1 MKKVLFIFAALLA
14 GIIQAAQ
21 QERKVINFE
30 PGDTHI
36 HWTIYNKNQKK
47 LRRLFDKVETK
58 AEFSE
63 QRMAETIN
71 SYRSSYPNA
80 YCVYACIECDE
91 PDKNSEKYKPVD
103 NEESKESEKSEPAA
117 KKGWVASLAEKFLG
131 GKK

>member
-36 HWTIYNKNQKK
+36 HWTIYKNKKDYK
-47 LRRLFDKVETK
+47 RLFDKVETK

-71 SYRSSYPNA
+71 TYLKLYPNA
-80 YCVYACIECDE
+80 YCVYSCMECDE
-91 PDKNSEKYKPVD
+91 SDSDSE
-103 NEESKESEKSEPAA
+103 NNKESEKTEPNT
-117 KKGWVASLAEKFLG
+117 KKDLVASLAEKFLG